1 MKKITPHFLSVYRIS
16 LLTSSPSKNEEDK
29 SKLLEKIT
37 DKKKELVTYQ
47 KQSLE
52 EMKKELQAASNP
64 DQKETLEK
72 EIKVLEAKIAALE
85 K

>member
-1 MKKITPHFLSVYRIS
+1 
-16 LLTSSPSKNEEDK
+16 
-29 SKLLEKIT
+29 
-37 DKKKELVTYQ
+37 
-47 KQSLE
+47 
-52 EMKKELQAASNP
+52 MKKELQAASNP